1 MSLGRR
7 LLLRASR
14 SRWLAQQLRRRAFFR
29 RAVRRFLPG
38 EDLGA
43 ALDAAAEFA
52 RAGLGSV
59 LTQLGEQVSNR
70 AEAVAVRD
78 HYLGVLAAVRQR
90 RLPSQ
95 VSVKLTHLG
104 LEVDRGACEQAVD
117 ALAARAE
124 DSGSF
129 LWIDMEESRYV
140 DVTLEVF
147 RAARGEHTNVGVCL
161 QAYLRRTPQ
170 DLARLLALGP
180 AIRLVKGAYN
190 EPAHVA
196 FSSKREVDRRYATLA
211 DQLLQEAARGRAR
224 PVFGTHDLRLI
235 AEIRERA
242 ERHATPRTA
251 YEVHMLYGIKAAA
264 QRALVADGSPVRVL
278 ISYGTAWFAWYMRRL
293 AERPANLWFV
303 VKNLV

>member
-1 MSLGRR
+1 MSLARR

-14 SRWLAQQLRRRAFFR
+14 SPWLADQLRRRAFFR

-43 ALDAAAEFA
+43 ALDSAAEFA

-59 LTQLGEQVSNR
+59 LTQLGEQVGNR

-90 RLPSQ
+90 KLPTQ

-117 ALAARAE
+117 ALAARAA

-147 RAARGEHTNVGVCL
+147 RAVRGEHPNVGVCL

-170 DLARLLALGP
+170 DLARLLPLGP

-190 EPAHVA
+190 EPAQVA
-196 FSSKREVDRRYATLA
+196 FSSKREVDRCYATLA
-211 DQLLQEAARGRAR
+211 DQLLQEATRGRAR
-224 PVFGTHDLRLI
+224 PVFGTHDLGLI
-235 AEIRERA
+235 ADIRARA
-242 ERHATPRTA
+242 ERHATPRQA

-264 QRALVADGSPVRVL
+264 QRALAADGYTVRVL

-293 AERPANLWFV
+293 AERPANVWFV
-303 VKNLV
+303 VKNLI

>member
-43 ALDAAAEFA
+43 ALDAAAEFS

-117 ALAARAE
+117 ALAE
-124 DSGSF
+124 
-129 LWIDMEESRYV
+129 
-140 DVTLEVF
+140 
-147 RAARGEHTNVGVCL
+147 
-161 QAYLRRTPQ
+161 
-170 DLARLLALGP
+170 
-180 AIRLVKGAYN
+180 
-190 EPAHVA
+190 
-196 FSSKREVDRRYATLA
+196 
-211 DQLLQEAARGRAR
+211 QLLQEAARGRAR

-242 ERHATPRTA
+242 ERHATPRKA

-264 QRALVADGSPVRVL
+264 QRALAADGYAVRVL

-303 VKNLV
+303 VKNLL

>member
-1 MSLGRR
+1 MSLARR

-14 SRWLAQQLRRRAFFR
+14 SPWLAEQLRRRAFFR
-29 RAVRRFLPG
+29 RAVWRFLPG

-104 LEVDRGACEQAVD
+104 LDVDRGACEQAVD

-129 LWIDMEESRYV
+129 LWIDMEEARYV
-140 DVTLEVF
+140 DVTLEGF
-147 RAARGEHTNVGVCL
+147 RAARGEHTNVGGWL
-161 QAYLRRTPQ
+161 PAYLRRPPP
-170 DLARLLALGP
+170 DLAPPLGP
-180 AIRLVKGAYN
+180 RAPIRLRSGA
-190 EPAHVA
+190 ARA
-196 FSSKREVDRRYATLA
+196 RRRRVSRARV
-211 DQLLQEAARGRAR
+211 DQLRDRLVRLVHASPRRAAGEPLVRGQE
-224 PVFGTHDLRLI
+224 P
-235 AEIRERA
+235 
-242 ERHATPRTA
+242 
-251 YEVHMLYGIKAAA
+251 GIESAP
-264 QRALVADGSPVRVL
+264 ALVPTRTRRSFPSNVPVTR
-278 ISYGTAWFAWYMRRL
+278 
-293 AERPANLWFV
+293 
-303 VKNLV
+303 

>member
-70 AEAVAVRD
+70 AEAVAVR
-78 HYLGVLAAVRQR
+78 
-90 RLPSQ
+90 
-95 VSVKLTHLG
+95 
-104 LEVDRGACEQAVD
+104 
-117 ALAARAE
+117 
-124 DSGSF
+124 
-129 LWIDMEESRYV
+129 
-140 DVTLEVF
+140 
-147 RAARGEHTNVGVCL
+147 GEHTNVGVCL

-170 DLARLLALGP
+170 DLARLLPLGP

-190 EPAHVA
+190 EPGQVA
-196 FSSKREVDRRYATLA
+196 FSSKREVDRGYATLA

-224 PVFGTHDLRLI
+224 PVFGTHD
-235 AEIRERA
+235 
-242 ERHATPRTA
+242 
-251 YEVHMLYGIKAAA
+251 
-264 QRALVADGSPVRVL
+264 
-278 ISYGTAWFAWYMRRL
+278 
-293 AERPANLWFV
+293 
-303 VKNLV
+303 

>member
-1 MSLGRR
+1 MSLARR

-14 SRWLAQQLRRRAFFR
+14 SPWLAEQLRRRAFFR

-59 LTQLGEQVSNR
+59 LTQLGEQVGNR

-90 RLPSQ
+90 KLPTQ

-104 LEVDRGACEQAVD
+104 LEVDRSACEQAVD

-161 QAYLRRTPQ
+161 QAYLRRTPD
-170 DLARLLALGP
+170 DLVGLLPLGP

-190 EPAHVA
+190 EPPSIA
-196 FSSKREVDRRYATLA
+196 FPRKRDVDECYVMLA
-211 DQLLQEAARGRAR
+211 DRLLQEAARGRAR

-235 AEIRERA
+235 TGIRGRA
-242 ERHATPRTA
+242 ERHKTPQQA
-251 YEVHMLYGIKAAA
+251 YEIHMLYGIKAAA
-264 QRALVADGSPVRVL
+264 QRALRADGYAVRVL

>member
-1 MSLGRR
+1 MSLARR

-14 SRWLAQQLRRRAFFR
+14 SPWLAAQLRRRAFFR

-59 LTQLGEQVSNR
+59 LTQLGEQVGNR

-90 RLPSQ
+90 RLPSE

-104 LEVDRGACEQAVD
+104 LEVDRGACEQALS
-117 ALAARAE
+117 ALAARAA
-124 DSGSF
+124 DCGSL

-140 DVTLEVF
+140 DVTLELF
-147 RAARGEHTNVGVCL
+147 RRTRAERNNVGVCL
-161 QAYLRRTPQ
+161 QAYLRRTPD
-170 DLARLLALGP
+170 DLVGLLPLGP

-190 EPAHVA
+190 EPPSIA
-196 FSSKREVDRRYATLA
+196 FPRKRDVDGCYAMLA
-211 DQLLQEAARGRAR
+211 DRLLQEATRGRGR
-224 PVFGTHDLRLI
+224 PVFGTHDVRLG
-235 AEIRERA
+235 IREQAR
-242 ERHATPRTA
+242 RHGTPASA
-251 YEVHMLYGIKAAA
+251 YEIHMLYGIKAAV
-264 QRALVADGSPVRVL
+264 QRALAAEGCTVRVL
-278 ISYGTAWFAWYMRRL
+278 ISYGSAWFAWYMRRL
-293 AERPANLWFV
+293 AERPANVWFV
-303 VKNLV
+303 VRNLV